1 MTNGQVPRNVA
12 NLDKQLR
19 QDIAEL
25 YMALDEI
32 PDRAL
37 AIDILAEHVAMM
49 VDMINELKSRG

>member
-19 QDIAEL
+19 QNIAEL

-32 PDRAL
+32 PDKAL

-49 VDMINELKSRG
+49 VDMINELKTKG